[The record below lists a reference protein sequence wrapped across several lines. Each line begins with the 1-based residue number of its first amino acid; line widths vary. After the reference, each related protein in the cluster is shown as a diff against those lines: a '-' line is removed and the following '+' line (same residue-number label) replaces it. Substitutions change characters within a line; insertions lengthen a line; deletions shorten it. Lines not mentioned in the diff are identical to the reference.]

1 MATSQMAVVI
11 QHLRR
16 VLPDGAGLTDE
27 QLLVNYIS
35 RRDEAAFAA
44 LVRRHGP
51 MVWGVCSRVL
61 RNHHDAEDA
70 FQATF
75 LVFVRRAASIASRGL
90 LANWLYGVAHLT
102 ALKARAT
109 AAKRKGRER
118 QVTEMPE
125 PAVTQRDQLRDL
137 QPVLDQELSR
147 LPDHYRSVIVLCDLE
162 GKTRKEIAVQLGC
175 PEGTV
180 ASRLVRA
187 RTMLAKRLTNRGVP
201 LLAGALA
208 ALLSQNVTSAGM
220 PDSVVSSTITA
231 GGFFATRQVAATGPV
246 SVKVA
251 ALAEGVLKA
260 MMISKLKAVVAV
272 VLVLGFIVTGAT
284 VLACRTAATQGDKP
298 TVAEEWVGSP
308 QKQEKVSDKEG
319 FTAWGKEVG
328 GLQAGLGYLP
338 GQKRAYSHGETAKVV
353 LRVRNVGKE
362 AVDFKYIWAFFVE
375 NPPKITDADG
385 KLVQL
390 PNYRTRD
397 KELHMPRS
405 TNVAPGKEVE
415 LYEWTFDLQPEGE
428 NSSRSFIHG
437 TGKFSLQCERI
448 VGPTWLNPDHPNP
461 ILSKLATGELEL
473 DVKDAEKLPEKL
485 DTEKIDQLIRQLGS
499 SKFTDRAA
507 ASKALAEIGE
517 PALPALRRAA
527 AADVDLETRRRVE
540 LLVRNIERRWEVLCF
555 KGHTDAVAAAVLS
568 PDGRLV
574 LSAGRSESNPRLWDV
589 KTGKELRQF
598 HGHTSWVWS
607 VAFTPDGKRAI
618 SAGVDGMRL
627 WEVETGKELRRFG
640 FPLVDLKPGLEQG
653 RFGFPLVDLKPGQEQ
668 QFGGHTRQVYRVVI
682 SADGHRALSGSQD
695 RTVRLWDVDTGKE
708 LGCFSQHGDEILSV
722 ALSPDGQRA
731 VSTSADNTMRLWEV
745 DKGKV
750 LHQLPGA
757 RCAVFS
763 PDGRHVLSG
772 GPDKFLRLWDL
783 TTGKELR
790 SFRGHE
796 AEVGCVA
803 FSANGEQALSGSAD
817 NTVRLWDVRT
827 AKELRC
833 FHGHESSSGISSVAF
848 CPDGKRALSASYD
861 MTMRLWQLLK

>member
-1 MATSQMAVVI
+1 MAASQMTMVI

-27 QLLVNYIS
+27 QLLVDYIS
-35 RRDEAAFAA
+35 SRDEAALAA

-75 LVFVRRAASIASRGL
+75 LVLVRRAASIASRGL
-90 LANWLYGVAHLT
+90 LANWLYGVAHQT

-125 PAVTQRDQLRDL
+125 PVVTQRDQLRDL
-137 QPVLDQELSR
+137 QPVLDEELSR

-201 LLAGALA
+201 LSAGALA
-208 ALLSQNVTSAGM
+208 ALLLQSVTSAGM

-231 GGFFATRQVAATGPV
+231 AGFFATRQVAATGPV

-260 MMISKLKAVVAV
+260 MMISKLKATVAV
-272 VLVLGFIVTGAT
+272 VLVLGFMVTGAT
-284 VLACRTAATQGDKP
+284 VLTYRTAAAQADQP
-298 TVAEEWVGSP
+298 HFAVEQPALP
-308 QKQEKVSDKEG
+308 QKQAQEREMEG

-328 GLQAGLGYLP
+328 GLQAGLGFRSGENRAYHYGETITLVIQVRNVSMKEVTFQYWPESDWTHLPDVTDAKGKPIAIKRGLMAPNISTKKVNLAPGKSIELWQWKLNLRPESESTKPPPPDDPPYATLYGPGKFVIQYPWVSSVSKLCTGKLEIEVKSDPPQKQEQKQEKDGGTAWGKEVGGLHAGLGYLP

-397 KELHMPRS
+397 KGLHMPRS

-428 NSSRSFIHG
+428 NSHARRVAVAIRWLRDNLARPLSIEALAREVHLSPSGLHHQFKAV
-437 TGKFSLQCERI
+437 TAMSPLQYQKRLRLQEARR
-448 VGPTWLNPDHPNP
+448 LM
-461 ILSKLATGELEL
+461 LSEGL
-473 DVKDAEKLPEKL
+473 D
-485 DTEKIDQLIRQLGS
+485 
-499 SKFTDRAA
+499 A
-507 ASKALAEIGE
+507 ASAGFRVGYESSSQFSREYRRLFGQPPQRDLDLLRTACQPVQGE
-517 PALPALRRAA
+517 R
-527 AADVDLETRRRVE
+527 
-540 LLVRNIERRWEVLCF
+540 
-555 KGHTDAVAAAVLS
+555 
-568 PDGRLV
+568 
-574 LSAGRSESNPRLWDV
+574 
-589 KTGKELRQF
+589 
-598 HGHTSWVWS
+598 
-607 VAFTPDGKRAI
+607 
-618 SAGVDGMRL
+618 
-627 WEVETGKELRRFG
+627 
-640 FPLVDLKPGLEQG
+640 
-653 RFGFPLVDLKPGQEQ
+653 
-668 QFGGHTRQVYRVVI
+668 
-682 SADGHRALSGSQD
+682 
-695 RTVRLWDVDTGKE
+695 
-708 LGCFSQHGDEILSV
+708 
-722 ALSPDGQRA
+722 RA
-731 VSTSADNTMRLWEV
+731 VS
-745 DKGKV
+745 
-750 LHQLPGA
+750 
-757 RCAVFS
+757 
-763 PDGRHVLSG
+763 
-772 GPDKFLRLWDL
+772 
-783 TTGKELR
+783 
-790 SFRGHE
+790 
-796 AEVGCVA
+796 
-803 FSANGEQALSGSAD
+803 
-817 NTVRLWDVRT
+817 
-827 AKELRC
+827 
-833 FHGHESSSGISSVAF
+833 
-848 CPDGKRALSASYD
+848 
-861 MTMRLWQLLK
+861 